1 MPSPSLLSWGEEQ
14 PGSDMSVRPSPSLSE
29 PSAHAAG
36 GGGGGAGAAGA
47 GAAGG
52 GGAGAWGGAGQ
63 VLPFMIT
70 PLQQMR
76 SCLDCASASVIR
88 SPARSVPYIKPSY
101 PGRNRMEGH
110 FYQSRALVLEY

>member
-1 MPSPSLLSWGEEQ
+1 
-14 PGSDMSVRPSPSLSE
+14 MSIRPSPSLSE
-29 PSAHAAG
+29 PSAHAA

-63 VLPFMIT
+63 VLPVMIT

-76 SCLDCASASVIR
+76 NDAVPASASVIR
-88 SPARSVPYIKPSY
+88 SPARSVAYIKPLL
-101 PGRNRMEGH
+101 PGSEQNGR
-110 FYQSRALVLEY
+110 SVLPKQGTGPIIL

>member
-1 MPSPSLLSWGEEQ
+1 
-14 PGSDMSVRPSPSLSE
+14 MSARPSPSLSE

-36 GGGGGAGAAGA
+36 GGGGAGAAGGGGA

-63 VLPFMIT
+63 VLPVMIT

-88 SPARSVPYIKPSY
+88 SPARSVAYIKPLL
-101 PGRNRMEGH
+101 PGSEQNGR
-110 FYQSRALVLEY
+110 SVLPKHGTGP